1 MAQVA
6 IREFDAKKMFETFSG
21 NPYHGV
27 LITEISDVEKKISEA
42 HFPTEKYVVKPDQ
55 LFGKR
60 GKYGLVGVNL
70 DENGVKNWLQ
80 EKYQSQVII

>member
-6 IREFDAKKMFETFSG
+6 IREYDAKMMFAQYTGIPYSG
-21 NPYHGV
+21 FF
-27 LITEISDVEKKISEA
+27 VESAQDLE
-42 HFPTEKYVVKPDQ
+42 HFQNSPHSTSSFVIKPDQ

-70 DENGVKNWLQ
+70 D
-80 EKYQSQVII
+80 IA